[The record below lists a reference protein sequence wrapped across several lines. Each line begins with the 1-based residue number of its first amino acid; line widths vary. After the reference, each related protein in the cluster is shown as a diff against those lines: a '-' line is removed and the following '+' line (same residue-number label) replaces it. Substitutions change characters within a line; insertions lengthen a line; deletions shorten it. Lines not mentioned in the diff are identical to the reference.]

1 MRIVM
6 GNCLVGKIA
15 IIGVGL
21 IGGSL
26 ALALKQ
32 AQAVENVTGWDI
44 DLDNLNLAVQL
55 GVIDIAARGIESAV
69 SDADVVMLA
78 VPVGSMLMV
87 AQQVLVYMKPGA
99 ILTDTG
105 SVKQTVV
112 AEVEPLAEVCGVSFV
127 AGHPIS
133 GTERS
138 GAGSAFAELYQ
149 HKRCI
154 LTPTG
159 NTNMQALELV
169 GRLWK
174 IAGSEVV
181 HMDVVKHDRILA
193 AISHL
198 PHMIAYSL
206 VNSVSSYDRYPE
218 NILDYSAGGFRDFTR
233 IASSDP
239 IMWRDIAL
247 KNRESLLEMI
257 SQFEQFL
264 SELKQDIDSA
274 DGERLY
280 EFFHR
285 SKISRDAILAK
296 TAKDN

>member
-1 MRIVM
+1 MLSVM
-6 GNCLVGKIA
+6 GTCLVDKIA
-15 IIGVGL
+15 IVGVGL

-32 AQAVENVTGWDI
+32 AQVVRRVIGWDI
-44 DLDNLNLAVQL
+44 DRDNLSLAVEL
-55 GVIDIAARGIESAV
+55 GVVDVGAICIEQAV
-69 SDADVVMLA
+69 AEADVVMLA
-78 VPVGSMLMV
+78 VPVGRMLAV
-87 AQQVLVYMKPGA
+87 AQQVINHMKPGA
-99 ILTDTG
+99 VLTDTG
-105 SVKQTVV
+105 SVKQSVV
-112 AEVEPLAEVCGVSFV
+112 EQIEPLAQACSVSFV

-154 LTPTG
+154 LTPTA
-159 NTNMQALELV
+159 TTDMCALELV
-169 GRLWK
+169 SKLWQA
-174 IAGSEVV
+174 AGSEVV
-181 HMDVVKHDRILA
+181 YMDVVKHDRILA

-206 VNSVSSYDRYPE
+206 VNSVSCYDRYSE

-239 IMWRDIAL
+239 VMWRDIAL
-247 KNRESLLEMI
+247 NNRESLLEMI

-264 SELKQDIDSA
+264 AELKQDIDSA

-285 SKISRDAILAK
+285 SKISRDAILAHV
-296 TAKDN
+296 AKDN

>member
-1 MRIVM
+1 M
-6 GNCLVGKIA
+6 GTCLVDKIA

-21 IGGSL
+21 IGGSF
-26 ALALKQ
+26 ALALKR
-32 AQAVENVTGWDI
+32 AHAVQRVIGWDT
-44 DLDNLNLAVQL
+44 DADNLSLATQL
-55 GVIDIAARGIESAV
+55 GVVDEAALSIEQAV
-69 SDADVVMLA
+69 ADADVVMLA
-78 VPVGSMLMV
+78 VPVGSMLTA
-87 AQQVLVYMKPGA
+87 AQQVVKHMKPGA
-99 ILTDTG
+99 VLSDTG

-112 AEVEPLAEVCGVSFV
+112 AQVEPLAQASSVYFV

-138 GAGSAFAELYQ
+138 GAGSAFAELY
-149 HKRCI
+149 HNKRCI
-154 LTPTG
+154 LTPTV
-159 NTNMQALELV
+159 NTNISALTLIEK
-169 GRLWK
+169 LWQT
-174 IAGSEVV
+174 AGSEVV

-247 KNRESLLEMI
+247 NNRESLLEMI
-257 SQFEQFL
+257 GQFEQFL
-264 SELKQDIDSA
+264 AELKQDITSA
-274 DGERLY
+274 DGARLY
-280 EFFHR
+280 EFFYR
-285 SKISRDAILAK
+285 SKVSRDAILANV
-296 TAKDN
+296 AKDD